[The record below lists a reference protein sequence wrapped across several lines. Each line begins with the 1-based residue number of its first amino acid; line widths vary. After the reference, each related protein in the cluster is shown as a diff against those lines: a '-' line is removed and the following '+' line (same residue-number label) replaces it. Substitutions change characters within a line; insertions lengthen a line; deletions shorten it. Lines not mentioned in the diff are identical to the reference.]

1 MEKFSM
7 ENCDESL
14 NGYLLKLIYWTFH
27 CETFVLYS
35 SYSTAHF

>member
-7 ENCDESL
+7 ENYDESL
-14 NGYLLKLIYWTFH
+14 NGYSLKLIYLTFQ

-35 SYSTAHF
+35 SYI